1 MGMLMPDPPLHGSG
15 FLWWAA
21 GSLTGHHWLS
31 LAASPGQLSP
41 PARKHCCICQP
52 KSPALQVEAISYSTR
67 GPALRQ
73 RAYRVSQDIKVGH
86 HFVTI
91 VHPPERGGVGFA
103 PRVDW
108 RRFHDTED
116 NGSDVGVPGESG
128 TLSG

>member
-1 MGMLMPDPPLHGSG
+1 M
-15 FLWWAA
+15 
-21 GSLTGHHWLS
+21 
-31 LAASPGQLSP
+31 
-41 PARKHCCICQP
+41 CQP
-52 KSPALQVEAISYSTR
+52 KSPALQVEATSYSTG

-91 VHPPERGGVGFA
+91 VQPPERSGVGFA

-108 RRFHDTED
+108 RRFHDTEE

-128 TLSG
+128 TLSGQR